1 MSCSDINGSQTDHA
15 RFVAGNNTAGPVLRQ
30 SPQQTTLLQLDLILT
45 HLQTAKGAFGISI
58 QTRCQL
64 ESCRTHRGLDAVARK
79 PWSSMLPQPSLCSRP
94 QPASKLRLVR
104 AACFARGLPALVV
117 LRQCKRSTTAA
128 RLQPQ
133 GPLHPNQSR
142 RLALTGKA
150 GSEPGVTTSIPRTGS
165 SSNGGTS
172 STSSNSNGVAAA
184 AAAAASPAAALAA
197 SGSAVQQ
204 QQPGSVQQQQLQ
216 QGSSQQQQQQQ
227 QQGASQQQQQQQPPG
242 GPPPAFS
249 LKPVYVLIF
258 GLVFL
263 GGLLFA
269 SMSLQLTSDLGF
281 SDALTK
287 VVRRIFRSIAFRQ
300 LLVITACMLMVRFAL
315 NSVLRLLAKWS
326 ASPVQWDKSKLYY
339 VMKEVY
345 SPLELL
351 LFIAGCCTIA
361 DSFVPQLINVPK
373 ATVTHVVRAVLSVS
387 FVIGAS
393 VVVYNLK
400 SRFCKEQAW
409 QMELQGD
416 ITSQRRWEA
425 YDKLGT
431 FGIYAIGLVLAIQA
445 LGLEVRSVLAIGGI
459 GGLAIG
465 LAGREICENL
475 LNGMLLMTTMPFE
488 VGEEVCFR
496 PNGQLVEGIVV
507 DVGWY
512 RTLIRSFERE
522 MYVIP
527 NAVFSKNTVLNV
539 TRKQREWRFYEF
551 LCVRVQDVHKVNAI
565 IQDIRRIVRN
575 DSRIINKLHRRV
587 FMDKISL
594 DDVKVYVSF
603 YCEASNRDAFMAI
616 KQDLLLAFVDCVER
630 NGAKLA
636 QPRTVL
642 EVDQES
648 LLPRL
653 MAGLLPGPGGSSGG
667 DFGLNMMGY
676 GGGRNG
682 SGGGGAGGM
691 PITVQVVDAVDSVER
706 RRYRA

>member
-1 MSCSDINGSQTDHA
+1 
-15 RFVAGNNTAGPVLRQ
+15 
-30 SPQQTTLLQLDLILT
+30 
-45 HLQTAKGAFGISI
+45 
-58 QTRCQL
+58 
-64 ESCRTHRGLDAVARK
+64 
-79 PWSSMLPQPSLCSRP
+79 
-94 QPASKLRLVR
+94 
-104 AACFARGLPALVV
+104 
-117 LRQCKRSTTAA
+117 
-128 RLQPQ
+128 
-133 GPLHPNQSR
+133 
-142 RLALTGKA
+142 
-150 GSEPGVTTSIPRTGS
+150 
-165 SSNGGTS
+165 
-172 STSSNSNGVAAA
+172 
-184 AAAAASPAAALAA
+184 
-197 SGSAVQQ
+197 
-204 QQPGSVQQQQLQ
+204 
-216 QGSSQQQQQQQ
+216 
-227 QQGASQQQQQQQPPG
+227 
-242 GPPPAFS
+242 
-249 LKPVYVLIF
+249 
-258 GLVFL
+258 
-263 GGLLFA
+263 
-269 SMSLQLTSDLGF
+269 MSLQLTSDLGF

-300 LLVITACMLMVRFAL
+300 LLVITACMLLVRFAL

-387 FVIGAS
+387 FVVGAS

-409 QMELQGD
+409 QMEMQGD

-431 FGIYAIGLVLAIQA
+431 FGIYAIGIVLAIQA

-551 LCVRVQDVHKVNAI
+551 LCVRVADVHKVNAI

-594 DDVKVYVSF
+594 DDVKIYVSF

-642 EVDQES
+642 EMDQES

-653 MAGLLPGPGGSSGG
+653 MTGLLPAPGGSSGS
-667 DFGLNMMGY
+667 DLGLSMMGY
-676 GGGRNG
+676 GRS
-682 SGGGGAGGM
+682 SGGSSGGGGM
-691 PITVQVVDAVDSVER
+691 PITVQVVDTVDSVEVTAVPVGSSSSSSSNGGSKEGAAAAAKAGSSSSSKSSGGGGSGSSGGSSGGSR
-706 RRYRA
+706 PASTGSSGSAAAEQQQQLQPVAAAAAAGGSVAYAAAGGARLDAAGMAAGSNAQRKGQSPGGSSSSSGRPPWDYAKKLLAWMFNGAE